1 MTELVLL
8 FVISLI
14 GAEAWQRRQQS
25 ELAERLIRQYC
36 QNNHWQLLSI
46 ARASFGVP
54 LIISHL
60 IHKANTFVFEFS
72 LDGVSKQ
79 ESELYLVGLHQ
90 PIFRDHPETFQTF
103 SNHADASG
111 STNTIE
117 GENNPTPRPNNVIP
131 FPSSRQHHR

>member
-25 ELAERLIRQYC
+25 ELAERLIRHYC
-36 QNNHWQLLSI
+36 QNNHWQLISV
-46 ARASFGVP
+46 ARSSFGFP

-60 IHKANTFVFEFS
+60 IRKANTFVFEFS
-72 LDGVSKQ
+72 IDGVSKQ

-90 PIFRDHPETFQTF
+90 PIFRDLPETFQTF
-103 SNHADASG
+103 LTNGDANKP
-111 STNTIE
+111 TNTIE
-117 GENNPTPRPNNVIP
+117 GDNNPSHKTNNVIP
-131 FPSSRQHHR
+131 FPTSRHRH